1 MVVVSGIS
9 YIASFGISFSILP
22 WVKSQGFSGA
32 NMEMAC
38 IILGIGLVAVPIAFW
53 GKNLRQYIDGK
64 WAINEMGA
72 LRPQ

>member
-1 MVVVSGIS
+1 
-9 YIASFGISFSILP
+9 
-22 WVKSQGFSGA
+22 
-32 NMEMAC
+32 MEMAC

-53 GKNLRQYIDGK
+53 GENLRQYIDGK